1 VIYLINRI
9 VIGGDDHQD
18 QIQNVENAEDDKSDQ
33 HQTEHARDQ
42 VIDQHRDL
50 KIERL
55 LSVLVDLGGIPTFDQ
70 PNNQRTEN
78 VTGPRYKKN
87 PAKALAWQSTV
98 QVRTFDEVVDVSI
111 GLTFRLS
118 NRTSVPLAADKRK
131 RSLALRFFYSFDVRA
146 KFA

>member
-1 VIYLINRI
+1 TNIECLMTKERQFRHLAFEFLSSSAFVVRDLLNQPNRNRI
-9 VIGGDDHQD
+9 AIELPFACLDRGDDHQD

-33 HQTEHARDQ
+33 HQAEHARDQ

-78 VTGPRYKKN
+78 VTGPRYKKSSQGAGV
-87 PAKALAWQSTV
+87 AKHSPGPNV
-98 QVRTFDEVVDVSI
+98 
-111 GLTFRLS
+111 
-118 NRTSVPLAADKRK
+118 
-131 RSLALRFFYSFDVRA
+131 
-146 KFA
+146 